1 MKITK
6 NNLDSHLKESLENI
20 YVINCT
26 ESILIDECLESI
38 YAKAKE
44 LNFREK
50 DTYIIDAR
58 TNWDFLT
65 SDSTNLDLFGSKR
78 IIEIKLI
85 ESGPGTKG
93 SNLLKEYSK
102 KPEPN
107 TLLTVIVQPE
117 KRYPNKYIRSA
128 WIKALEVNGVLT
140 DIRDMSLGS
149 ATIWISNKS
158 REQNINITREA
169 ANFLAQ
175 QTEGNLMASLQEL
188 RKLPLLY
195 PSEEIDIEKIKKSIA
210 NSSKYTIWDFSNAFI
225 ARNNKRA
232 VHILESLK
240 AEGTPEP
247 LILIALSKE
256 LQKEFKKSI
265 TKEKNKEKILKAFKK
280 IALIDSCIKGLNK
293 QNPWISLREL
303 TLTF

>member
-1 MKITK
+1 MKVTK
-6 NNLDSHLKESLENI
+6 NNLDDHLKKSLENI

-44 LNFREK
+44 LNFTKK
-50 DTYIIDAR
+50 DTYIVDAR

-65 SDSTNLDLFGSKR
+65 SNSSNLDLFGSKR
-78 IIEIKLI
+78 IVEIKLL
-85 ESGPGTKG
+85 ESGPGIKG
-93 SNLLKEYSK
+93 SNSLKEYSK

-107 TLLTVIVQPE
+107 TLLTVIVKPE
-117 KRYPNKYIRSA
+117 KRWPNQYIDSA
-128 WIKALEVNGVLT
+128 WIKSLEKYGVLT
-140 DIRDMSLGS
+140 DVKAMSLSS

-158 REQNINITREA
+158 REQNIDITREA
-169 ANFLAQ
+169 ADFLAQ

-210 NSSKYTIWDFSNAFI
+210 NSSKYTVWDFSNAFI
-225 ARNNKRA
+225 ARNNKKA
-232 VHILESLK
+232 VRILESLK

-247 LILIALSKE
+247 LVLNALFKGLE
-256 LQKEFKKSI
+256 REFKMSKTKS
-265 TKEKNKEKILKAFKK
+265 KNKEEILKAFKK
-280 IALIDSCIKGLNK
+280 IALIDSCIKGFNK
-293 QNPWISLREL
+293 QDPWLGIREL